1 MKMKAEESYKNDPQF
16 HRMGAEMV
24 DNLLQNL
31 PGLVYRCLYD
41 QHWTMKYISD
51 GCSTLTGYLPAEL
64 LDNAVLSYDD
74 LILPEDREYV
84 SSEITIAVTDDKPF
98 TLNYRILTKEGSIRW
113 VWEQG
118 RAVYKDGIPC
128 YLDGYITDMT
138 EYKSLQQALM
148 DTAEK
153 MRQLNVMKDKL
164 FDVIAHDMRN
174 PVYAI
179 ISLVDFMTE
188 NLDRLPIKDIKEMM
202 KQAKLSIRST
212 HNILEN
218 LLQWVQIHTGNFNVH
233 NELIIVNHLIR
244 DLINQHEQLA
254 EERGVNVGFN
264 QYHPVGLFCDPVL
277 VTTILRNL
285 LTNAIKFTPVGGSVT
300 LYARRTA
307 TGVYLSVS
315 DTGIGIAKRNHKSI
329 FEPSWGEYNGKLS
342 KEHGSGIG
350 LVVVKDALNLIS
362 GDIQVQSKL
371 GKGSSFI
378 VNIPDQPKG
387 THSGDGDTLLYEP
400 DIDIRH

>member
-1 MKMKAEESYKNDPQF
+1 MKIKAEESYKHDPQF

-41 QHWTMKYISD
+41 QQWTMKYISD
-51 GCSTLTGYLPAEL
+51 GCLTLTGYLPAEL
-64 LDNAVLSYDD
+64 LDNAVLSYND

-84 SSEITIAVTDDKPF
+84 GSEITQAVTGDKPF
-98 TLNYRILTKEGSIRW
+98 TLNYRILTEEGSIRW

-138 EYKSLQQALM
+138 EYKSLQQELM
-148 DTAEK
+148 DTAKK
-153 MRQLNVMKDKL
+153 MWQLNVMKDRL
-164 FDVIAHDMRN
+164 FDIIAHDMRN

-202 KQAKLSIRST
+202 KQVQLSVRST
-212 HNILEN
+212 HDILEN
-218 LLQWVQIHTGNFNVH
+218 LLQWVQIQTGNYYVH
-233 NELIIVNHLIR
+233 NEQIDVNHLIR
-244 DLINQHEQLA
+244 NLIDQHEQFA
-254 EERGVNVGFN
+254 EERGVNVVFN
-264 QYHPVGLFCDPVL
+264 QFRPVGLFCDPVL
-277 VTTILRNL
+277 VTSILRNL
-285 LTNAIKFTPVGGSVT
+285 LTNAIKFTPMDGCVT

-315 DTGIGIAKRNHKSI
+315 DTGIGITKRNHKSI
-329 FEPSWGEYNGKLS
+329 FELGWVEYNSKLS

-378 VNIPDQPKG
+378 VNIPDQPQG
-387 THSGDGDTLLYEP
+387 TGSGSGDALLYEP
-400 DIDIRH
+400 DSDIRH